1 MKIAMIN
8 GSPKGGST
16 NSGFLLDKLRPLLP
30 LDAEV
35 TTYRIGPK
43 ALKDEHY
50 QELHGMDVLVLAFPL
65 YFDAIPSHLVR
76 MMTEVERRRPAHTDS
91 QPIRVYAM
99 VNNGFF
105 EGNQCKL
112 AVEMVRN
119 WCERC
124 GFVFGTAFG
133 HGAGEMFASL
143 GNVAVGSGP
152 LKNLGAALE
161 HLTKAIHSGESTE
174 PLFTQPNFPRGLWKL
189 SSTRLFWHATAKKNG
204 LKPKDL
210 RRRPGIPPVQLS
222 PPPRAKTRD
231 I

>member
-1 MKIAMIN
+1 MKVAMIN
-8 GSPKGGST
+8 GSPKGGAT
-16 NSGFLLDKLRPLLP
+16 NSGFLLEQLRPLLP
-30 LDAEV
+30 PDAEM

-43 ALKDEHY
+43 ALKEEQY
-50 QELHGMDVLVLAFPL
+50 RELHRMDVIVLAFPL

-76 MMTEVERRRPAHTDS
+76 MMTETERLRPTHAEQQTV
-91 QPIRVYAM
+91 RVYAM

-105 EGNQCKL
+105 EGDQCRL

-133 HGAGEMFASL
+133 HGAGEMFVSL
-143 GNVAVGSGP
+143 GQVPVGSGP

-161 HLTKAIHSGESTE
+161 HLTGAIRSGKSAE
-174 PLFTQPNFPRGLWKL
+174 PFFTQPNFPRVLWQL

-210 RRRPGIPPVQLS
+210 RRRPGIPPIQLPQS
-222 PPPRAKTRD
+222 GAKRQD
-231 I
+231 V